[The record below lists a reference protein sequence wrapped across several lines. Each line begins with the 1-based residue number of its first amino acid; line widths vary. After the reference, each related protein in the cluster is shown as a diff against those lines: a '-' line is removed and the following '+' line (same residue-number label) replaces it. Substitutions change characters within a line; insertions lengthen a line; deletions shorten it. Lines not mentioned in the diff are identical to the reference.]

1 MTNQGRRSG
10 TPEGVPIQ
18 TPQLF
23 METILGRF
31 RNLIVL
37 AAILFAQI
45 VGLAVQVKR
54 PAQQGDTRLIRVW
67 AAATITPVE
76 RAVVNTQ
83 KFFHDAWF
91 NYAYLRGVRR
101 ENRALRAEL
110 DQMKVEQARLKE
122 DAEMARRIQSLL
134 AFKEQHIDST
144 LAAQVIGT
152 SGSDQSRV
160 LYIDKGSVDGV
171 RPDMAVIT
179 PNGIVGKIVQVFPD
193 SAQVLPINDQL
204 SGVGVALKSSRL
216 QGILRGASNGATTVQ
231 YVMSDER
238 VVPGEEVIT
247 SGGDRIFP
255 KGLPVGKVVDVTPG
269 KDLFLN
275 IRVLPSAQLDRVE
288 EVLVVTKV
296 TEKPPDVHDLGPIRA
311 SDILAQRL
319 PGVPEKQQVDANGNA
334 VQAANPAQPA
344 TPGAASVSSKPAA
357 TANSGLKPQATTT
370 TAPAGTARTPASPAV
385 GVAGS
390 GVKLP
395 TASATS
401 ASPGSRVTGATGTR
415 PAASTSGNPKPST
428 SSPAAVSQ
436 PALGAPAANDAA
448 PKPRVVPKPTQ
459 NNSTGATPGTTPP
472 PPNPDNPRR

>member
-1 MTNQGRRSG
+1 
-10 TPEGVPIQ
+10 
-18 TPQLF
+18 

-67 AAATITPVE
+67 AAATITPLE
-76 RAVVNTQ
+76 KAVVNTQ
-83 KFFHDAWF
+83 KFFHNVWF

-101 ENRALRAEL
+101 ENRQLRAEL
-110 DQMKVEQARLKE
+110 EQMKLEQVRLKE
-122 DAEMARRIQSLL
+122 DADMARRIQSLL

-144 LAAQVIGT
+144 VAAQVIGT

-160 LYIDKGSVDGV
+160 LYIDKGSSDGL

-204 SGVGVALKSSRL
+204 SGVGVSLKSTRL
-216 QGILRGASNGATTVQ
+216 QGILRGAANGTTTVQ
-231 YVMSDER
+231 YVMADER
-238 VVPGEEVIT
+238 VVPGEEIIT

-275 IRVLPSAQLDRVE
+275 IRVQPSAQLDRLE

-296 TEKPPDVHDLGPIRA
+296 TEKPPDVQDLGPIRA

-319 PGVPEKQQVDANGNA
+319 PTVPNQPQVDANGNVA
-334 VQAANPAQPA
+334 QQPA
-344 TPGAASVSSKPAA
+344 AAGTA
-357 TANSGLKPQATTT
+357 TATKPPGTGGTALPGTAQTPAGAGTHAPVTGLKPATTAGGGSTVSTGTASGPIAKKPPASTGPASSSTKVGTGTAAAT
-370 TAPAGTARTPASPAV
+370 TAGPDAVTSKPKPPVKPAGENPANVDPTLTQPTP
-385 GVAGS
+385 
-390 GVKLP
+390 
-395 TASATS
+395 
-401 ASPGSRVTGATGTR
+401 
-415 PAASTSGNPKPST
+415 PAADPH
-428 SSPAAVSQ
+428 Q
-436 PALGAPAANDAA
+436 
-448 PKPRVVPKPTQ
+448 
-459 NNSTGATPGTTPP
+459 
-472 PPNPDNPRR
+472 

>member
-1 MTNQGRRSG
+1 
-10 TPEGVPIQ
+10 
-18 TPQLF
+18 

-83 KFFHDAWF
+83 KFIHDAWF

-101 ENRALRAEL
+101 ENRSLRAEL
-110 DQMKVEQARLKE
+110 DQMKLEQVRLKE
-122 DAEMARRIQSLL
+122 DAEMARRIQGLL

-144 LAAQVIGT
+144 VAAQVIGT

-160 LYIDKGSVDGV
+160 LYIDKGSSDGL

-179 PNGIVGKIVQVFPD
+179 PNGIVGKIVQVFSD
-193 SAQVLPINDQL
+193 SAQVLAINDQL
-204 SGVGVALKSSRL
+204 SGVGVALQNTRL
-216 QGILRGASNGATTVQ
+216 QGILRGAANGTTTVQ
-231 YVMSDER
+231 YVMADER

-255 KGLPVGKVVDVTPG
+255 KGLPVGKVVDVTNG

-275 IRVLPSAQLDRVE
+275 IRVVPSAQLDRLE

-296 TEKPPDVHDLGPIRA
+296 TEKPPDVQDLGPIRA

-319 PGVPEKQQVDANGNA
+319 PTVPNQPQVDASGNTTTP
-334 VQAANPAQPA
+334 AANGTAANQA
-344 TPGAASVSSKPAA
+344 PGSTGGTAAA
-357 TANSGLKPQATTT
+357 GQTT
-370 TAPAGTARTPASPAV
+370 TAAS
-385 GVAGS
+385 
-390 GVKLP
+390 
-395 TASATS
+395 
-401 ASPGSRVTGATGTR
+401 GTR
-415 PAASTSGNPKPST
+415 PASSSAKPGTTGST
-428 SSPAAVSQ
+428 SSSATTTNGSLPKKPAASTVTPKPAASATVPSGTTAVGKPQVGTGTAGTAAQPISKPPASNPPTANPPQ
-436 PALGAPAANDAA
+436 PA
-448 PKPRVVPKPTQ
+448 
-459 NNSTGATPGTTPP
+459 
-472 PPNPDNPRR
+472 PNTDEPHR